1 MLSNS
6 VALGY
11 MDKASA
17 NARQE
22 ISTLSDGGQFT
33 KV

>member
-17 NARQE
+17 NARQD
-22 ISTLSDGGQFT
+22 ILTLSDGAIT
-33 KV
+33 AD